1 VNGRAVI
8 GIVCIAAAAL
18 LWIFTPGHVT
28 WGNHHYARHFVI
40 YGLVAVGG
48 IFVLVGAKRG

>member
-1 VNGRAVI
+1 VNGRAAI

-18 LWIFTPGHVT
+18 LWIFTPGHIT

-40 YGLVAVGG
+40 YGLVALGG
-48 IFVLVGAKRG
+48 VFVLVGARKG